1 MRRIDIT
8 VDGVDLSVRFDVETY
23 QREPFS
29 WGASRGEETDVE
41 IDAVFAGEIDI
52 TKLLS
57 EGKLEEIKE
66 IVNEECRTAI

>member
-1 MRRIDIT
+1 MKCTDIT

-29 WGASRGEETDVE
+29 WGVSRGDATEVE
-41 IDAVFAGEIDI
+41 IDAVFVGEIDI
-52 TKLLS
+52 TQLLS

-66 IVNEECRTAI
+66 IVEEEL